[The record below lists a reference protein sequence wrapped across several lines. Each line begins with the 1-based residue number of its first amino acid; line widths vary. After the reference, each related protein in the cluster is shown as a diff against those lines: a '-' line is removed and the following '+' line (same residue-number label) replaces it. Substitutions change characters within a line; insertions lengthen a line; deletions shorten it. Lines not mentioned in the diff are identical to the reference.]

1 MVGVPK
7 DGRYMTVGEDPQPFL
22 FLPFE
27 QNYRSEMT
35 FLLQT
40 EANPQHLVT
49 RARKEIQALD
59 VELPIFGIKSMGEY
73 MSRHYV
79 GPEAIASLAGVFG
92 FVALLLAPVGI
103 YGVMSY
109 AVVQRTREI
118 GIRMALGARQLDV
131 VGLVVKQGFI
141 IILTGVVVGVA
152 AAMASTRAMTSLLYD
167 VSGNDPGIFLTV
179 CVVLASV
186 ALLASLI
193 PTRRAARVDPLI
205 ALKYQ

>member
-1 MVGVPK
+1 
-7 DGRYMTVGEDPQPFL
+7 
-22 FLPFE
+22 
-27 QNYRSEMT
+27 
-35 FLLQT
+35 
-40 EANPQHLVT
+40 
-49 RARKEIQALD
+49 
-59 VELPIFGIKSMGEY
+59 MGEY

-92 FVALLLAPVGI
+92 FVALLLASVGI